1 MFAIG
6 LESSKNAIFCYTLR
20 NRCFD
25 RENFQCNRL
34 NKCIRNSAQKKDTV
48 FDRNFLLRGES
59 SPKSFN

>member
-25 RENFQCNRL
+25 KENFQCNRL
-34 NKCIRNSAQKKDTV
+34 NKCIRNSAQKKDTEI
-48 FDRNFLLRGES
+48 FSTRRKLTQKF
-59 SPKSFN
+59 